1 MSTLHVAVVGAGIG
15 GLAAAVAL
23 SRKGIDVSVH
33 EQAHRLGEV
42 GAGVGLS
49 NNSLRLLDRVGLA
62 DRLRQTSTPLAGIQ
76 MCDRTGK
83 PITSISYA
91 GEGALLG
98 LYRPDIIDTLADG
111 LSDVTV
117 STGRRCVGFNQ
128 DDDHATVVFDTGERV
143 VADVVIAADGIHSAL
158 QQFVVPPSDPVFSGS
173 IAYRGVLPAT
183 RPPDHPTDAGT
194 GWVGDGRHFIVYPPF
209 HNGKLINYG
218 GIVPSDE
225 AMRESWSLPGDPAV
239 LASEFAGWD
248 PKLQHIISQ
257 VDSTFRWGLYDR
269 DPLPRWTNGR
279 LTLLGDAAHPMLPH
293 MGQGANSAIEDGFA
307 LATLLEGLSGGDA
320 PEALLRYEALRRPR
334 TAQMQLGGRAN
345 GALYESADIADRGQ
359 EIGDAFRSIESYFD
373 YDVEAEAR
381 ALR

>member
-49 NNSLRLLDRVGLA
+49 HNSLRLLDRVGLA
-62 DRLRQTSTPLAGIQ
+62 DRLRQTSTPLTGIQ
-76 MCDRTGK
+76 MRDRTGK
-83 PITSISYA
+83 LITCISYA
-91 GEGALLG
+91 GEEALLG

-111 LSDVTV
+111 LSDVMV

-173 IAYRGVLPAT
+173 IAYRGVLPAS
-183 RPPDHPTDAGT
+183 RLPDHPTDAGI
-194 GWVGDGRHFIVYPPF
+194 GWVGDGRHFNVYPPF
-209 HNGKLINYG
+209 HNGELINYG

-293 MGQGANSAIEDGFA
+293 MGQGANSAVEDGFA

-320 PEALLRYEALRRPR
+320 PEALLRYEALRKPR

-345 GALYESADIADRGQ
+345 GALYDSADIADRGQ
-359 EIGDAFRSIESYFD
+359 EIGDAFGSIESYFD